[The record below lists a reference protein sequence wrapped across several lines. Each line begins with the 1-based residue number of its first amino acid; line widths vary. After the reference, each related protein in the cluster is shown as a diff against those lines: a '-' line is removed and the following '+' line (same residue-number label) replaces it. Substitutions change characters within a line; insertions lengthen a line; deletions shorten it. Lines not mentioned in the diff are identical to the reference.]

1 MTDKIFN
8 RCLAALAVVAIV
20 LIWADDRGA
29 HSAKGCIT
37 DTECAE
43 LHGED

>member
-20 LIWADDRGA
+20 LIWTDDRGQ
-29 HSAKGCIT
+29 CIT